1 MYVLGVTT
9 AAAGKLITSLI
20 RARSRTVQVQGGN
33 DVDYPVVISTCCQR
47 SRDAVLGRTGS
58 SAPRGFTLIE
68 LLVVMV
74 IIGIATAFVMPR
86 LRNTLFSDQLKAT
99 ARHLIG
105 LISEASQEA
114 VRKQS
119 VILLRIDMEHNRAW
133 LVETAGERQ
142 AAAENGGGGGREGQ
156 RLSVPD
162 SVKIVDVSSL
172 HGGKR
177 SRGITDISFS
187 KMGYVDKTF
196 IHLHDK
202 DGRSMTIMLSP
213 FVGTIR
219 AADSYVGLS
228 DDKTP
233 F

>member
-1 MYVLGVTT
+1 MIGVVPGSG
-9 AAAGKLITSLI
+9 AAG
-20 RARSRTVQVQGGN
+20 RADMR
-33 DVDYPVVISTCCQR
+33 P
-47 SRDAVLGRTGS
+47 AS
-58 SAPRGFTLIE
+58 SAPRGFPLIE

-86 LRNTLFSDQLKAT
+86 LGSTLFSDQLKAT
-99 ARHLIG
+99 ARHLVG
-105 LISEASQEA
+105 LVSEASQEA

-133 LVETAGERQ
+133 LVETAGKRKAGE
-142 AAAENGGGGGREGQ
+142 ENGGDDGREGQ

-172 HGGKR
+172 YGGKR

-196 IHLHDK
+196 IHLHDN

-219 AADSYVGLS
+219 VADSYVGLS
-228 DDKTP
+228 DEKTP

>member
-1 MYVLGVTT
+1 
-9 AAAGKLITSLI
+9 
-20 RARSRTVQVQGGN
+20 
-33 DVDYPVVISTCCQR
+33 
-47 SRDAVLGRTGS
+47 
-58 SAPRGFTLIE
+58 
-68 LLVVMV
+68 MV

-86 LRNTLFSDQLKAT
+86 LRSTLFSDQLKAT
-99 ARHLIG
+99 ARRLIG

-119 VILLRIDMEHNRAW
+119 VILLRLDMEHNRVW
-133 LVETAGERQ
+133 LVEAAGER
-142 AAAENGGGGGREGQ
+142 AAEGENSGDDRRVGQ

-172 HGGKR
+172 YGGKR
-177 SRGITDISFS
+177 SRGTTDISFS

-213 FVGTIR
+213 FVGSIR
-219 AADSYVGLS
+219 VVDSYVGLS
-228 DDKTP
+228 DEKTP

>member
-1 MYVLGVTT
+1 M
-9 AAAGKLITSLI
+9 
-20 RARSRTVQVQGGN
+20 R
-33 DVDYPVVISTCCQR
+33 PV
-47 SRDAVLGRTGS
+47 S

-86 LRNTLFSDQLKAT
+86 LGSTLFSDQLKAT
-99 ARHLIG
+99 SRHLIG
-105 LISEASQEA
+105 LVSEASQEA

-119 VILLRIDMEHNRAW
+119 VILLRIDMEHNRVW
-133 LVETAGERQ
+133 LVEAAGERK
-142 AAAENGGGGGREGQ
+142 AGEENGGNDGRHGQ
-156 RLSVPD
+156 RLSVPG
-162 SVKIVDVSSL
+162 SVRIVDVSSL
-172 HGGKR
+172 YGGKR

-196 IHLHDK
+196 IHLHDN

-213 FVGTIR
+213 FIGTIR
-219 AADSYVGLS
+219 VADSYVGLS
-228 DDKTP
+228 DEKTP